1 MLAAAHRDGG
11 NVVTELPGP
20 SMALAANVYAREAGL
35 PLTTLLYDQTQTRG
49 AQNHLRLFQQLGAEL
64 IAVQSLDEG
73 ERKLQELEK
82 STRKRFGHG
91 LFNLNPS
98 EPPGML
104 GYVNAAFELREQVS
118 VGDLPEPDLIYLPL
132 GLLGTSTGLWLGLK
146 AAGLNT
152 RVVSV
157 YNQPV
162 DEIGA
167 GKVKEDMIALFDRC
181 RDFII
186 ARAPDFPWVSLRS
199 GEILL
204 RAASPAKPAS
214 LADSGKDWI
223 PRFKAIENISL
234 EATWSAPTLAAL
246 ALDLEKKPFRDLVI
260 LFWFTPNT
268 RAMPAGLEKV
278 DYRRNSIIILKR
290 MNRST

>member
-1 MLAAAHRDGG
+1 
-11 NVVTELPGP
+11 
-20 SMALAANVYAREAGL
+20 
-35 PLTTLLYDQTQTRG
+35 
-49 AQNHLRLFQQLGAEL
+49 
-64 IAVQSLDEG
+64 
-73 ERKLQELEK
+73 
-82 STRKRFGHG
+82 
-91 LFNLNPS
+91 
-98 EPPGML
+98 
-104 GYVNAAFELREQVS
+104 
-118 VGDLPEPDLIYLPL
+118 
-132 GLLGTSTGLWLGLK
+132 
-146 AAGLNT
+146 
-152 RVVSV
+152 
-157 YNQPV
+157 
-162 DEIGA
+162 
-167 GKVKEDMIALFDRC
+167 MIALFDRC

-223 PRFKAIENISL
+223 PRFKAIENILL

-260 LFWFTPNT
+260 LFWCTPNT

-278 DYRRNSIIILKR
+278 DYRRNYIIILKR